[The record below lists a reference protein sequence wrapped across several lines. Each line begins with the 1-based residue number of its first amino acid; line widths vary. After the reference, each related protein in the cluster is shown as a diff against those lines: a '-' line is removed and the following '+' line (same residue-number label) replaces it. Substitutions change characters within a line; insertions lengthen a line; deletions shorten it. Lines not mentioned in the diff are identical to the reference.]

1 MTRPQTTPNP
11 ATNTRPT
18 RSSERVAHKKP
29 LGWLPWVALLLLLLL
44 IGLIVYA
51 VSEAGERGSTT
62 NRAAPVASATPGA
75 ATNPGADTTGAGAAS
90 GGALLAA
97 AGTGALVGGAGV
109 APAAAA
115 NDAAGAVGSSARPGQ
130 RAAGTAGTVLFAE
143 GSAAIDG
150 NGKKVIAT
158 AAQNLKR
165 AGATKVQVIGY
176 TDVVAGAPVNGPL
189 SKQRADA
196 VAAALRTELP
206 AVTFTTS
213 AKGQNEP
220 IATNSTDKGRQQNR
234 RVAIVAAG

>member
-11 ATNTRPT
+11 ATSTRPT
-18 RSSERVAHKKP
+18 RSSERVAHNKP

-44 IGLIVYA
+44 IGLISYA
-51 VSEAGERGSTT
+51 VSEASENDAVTT
-62 NRAAPVASATPGA
+62 KPGAIACAAPDAAS
-75 ATNPGADTTGAGAAS
+75 NPSGAGAAGS
-90 GGALLAA
+90 VSLAA
-97 AGTGALVGGAGV
+97 AATGALVGGAGV
-109 APAAAA
+109 APAAADSGSA
-115 NDAAGAVGSSARPGQ
+115 GAAGSGPRLGR

-143 GSAAIDG
+143 GSAAIDA
-150 NGKKVIAT
+150 NGMKVIDA

-189 SKQRADA
+189 SKERADA
-196 VAAALRTELP
+196 VAKTLRTALP
-206 AVTFTTS
+206 TATVTTS
-213 AKGQNEP
+213 AKGQNDP

>member
-11 ATNTRPT
+11 ATSTRPT

-29 LGWLPWVALLLLLLL
+29 LAWLPWVALLLLFLL
-44 IGLIVYA
+44 IGLIIYA
-51 VSEAGERGSTT
+51 VSEAGESGAVTT
-62 NRAAPVASATPGA
+62 KPGAVASAAPDAGSNTSA
-75 ATNPGADTTGAGAAS
+75 AGTGGSAP
-90 GGALLAA
+90 LAA
-97 AGTGALVGGAGV
+97 AATGALVGGAGV
-109 APAAAA
+109 APAAADNGSA
-115 NDAAGAVGSSARPGQ
+115 GAAGSGPRLGQ

-150 NGKKVIAT
+150 NGTKVIDA

-196 VAAALRTELP
+196 VAKALRTVLP
-206 AVTFTTS
+206 TASVTTS

>member
-11 ATNTRPT
+11 ATSTRPT

-29 LGWLPWVALLLLLLL
+29 LAWLPWVALLLLFLL
-44 IGLIVYA
+44 IGLIIYA
-51 VSEAGERGSTT
+51 VSEAGESGAVTT
-62 NRAAPVASATPGA
+62 KPGAVASAAPDPGSNTSA
-75 ATNPGADTTGAGAAS
+75 AGTGGSAP
-90 GGALLAA
+90 LAA
-97 AGTGALVGGAGV
+97 AATGALVGGAGV
-109 APAAAA
+109 APAAADNGSA
-115 NDAAGAVGSSARPGQ
+115 GAAGSGPRLGQ

-150 NGKKVIAT
+150 NGTKVIDA

-196 VAAALRTELP
+196 VAKALRTVLP
-206 AVTFTTS
+206 TASVTTS